1 MPLSQ
6 IATIG
11 PRFDLLG
18 LTGKITGNLPLF
30 DPAVYTAFTLPW
42 LVYAPLH
49 DGADLRGYTQTLTA
63 RIQVN
68 VIPNP
73 PHFDGLATIQGIING
88 GTTNYSL
95 VFRHMR
101 IGESLQNTIADGSE
115 AFYLPDSLYVSRAS
129 EFFGAIGDDV
139 PRRRFQAMA
148 AAGQSWFCWWP
159 DPGFVMEFRPGAGT
173 LANPFELTTWTR
185 RLRTDLTTQQL
196 GFAASTAVPRGSYT
210 SSPSEGT
217 WGNDNLQILRLYFP
231 RQSYDPPSIPVQEIW
246 FDEDEANQGTG
257 RLEISDSVFTTLPQ
271 RNLSVIVNRD
281 AVGAGNSYLGLSMLI
296 EGVVFDVT
304 LVSDEPLPRL
314 RRFQRLTLVSRGD

>member
-18 LTGKITGNLPLF
+18 LNGKITGNLPLF
-30 DPAVYTAFTLPW
+30 DPAVYTAFTTPW
-42 LVYAPLH
+42 ALFAPLH
-49 DGADLRGYTQTLTA
+49 DGGDLRGYTQSLTT
-63 RIQVN
+63 RHKVN
-68 VIPNP
+68 VIPNEP
-73 PHFDGLATIQGIING
+73 FFSGVDTIQKIING
-88 GTTNYSL
+88 GTENFGL
-95 VFRHMR
+95 VFRHTR
-101 IGESLQNTIADGSE
+101 EDESLQDPIPSGSE

-129 EFFGAIGDDV
+129 EFFGAIGDDT

-159 DPGFVMEFRPGAGT
+159 DPGFVLEFRPGAGT
-173 LANPFELTTWTR
+173 LADPFELTTWTR

-196 GFAASTAVPRGSYT
+196 GFAGSTAVPRGSFTTNIEVGVY
-210 SSPSEGT
+210 
-217 WGNDNLQILRLYFP
+217 GNDNLQILRLYFP
-231 RQSYDPPSIPVQEIW
+231 RQSYDPPSIPIQTVW

-271 RNLSVIVNRD
+271 RNKSIIVNRES
-281 AVGAGNSYLGLSMLI
+281 GNSYLGLSVLI
-296 EGVVFDVT
+296 EGEVFDVT
-304 LVSDEPLPRL
+304 LVNDEPLPRL